1 MQCLHHGFKFA
12 VPYYLNSI
20 EFPLHIPPCTTL
32 VVAFFLQYLFHNHLN
47 SVNMQNEKGQ
57 NVELYMPRR
66 WYGIIEKVSFI
77 AIGLTELLMLKITL
91 LLWYLFYA
99 SLLVC
104 RLTLLV
110 LTLRLVLLLVNMI
123 LSPSVVTFVL
133 RYRLLI
139 CCNIVGWSW

>member
-1 MQCLHHGFKFA
+1 M
-12 VPYYLNSI
+12 PYYLNSI

-32 VVAFFLQYLFHNHLN
+32 VFAFFLQYLFHNHLN

-133 RYRLLI
+133 RYRLLV
-139 CCNIVGWSW
+139 CCNIVG